1 MSKETYFVVEKF
13 EHNYYLKGKNIKIVL
28 SSSTETHVFKW
39 YLFIPCALIHFQIVE
54 SSQMERGFL

>member
-28 SSSTETHVFKW
+28 SSSTETHVFK
-39 YLFIPCALIHFQIVE
+39 
-54 SSQMERGFL
+54 